1 MSALIERTPAADF
14 PFRAGFD
21 DPVHGAQQTFRTLLA
36 AMSHPGRVHALPAT
50 ALAGLQPAQPQL
62 APPLGPGLAAVLL
75 TLLDAQTPA
84 LLAGPLAEAAAWLR
98 FHTGA
103 RAVDAHEPVAFAAAR
118 CADVDAGLCA
128 RLALG
133 SDEAPQ
139 DGATLVIEVDGLSDA
154 TSGSGVAIELR
165 GPGVESVQRLRV
177 DGLPASFWAWRRALQ
192 GAMPRGVDLVLTHG
206 TRLAAIPRSSRI
218 EFAEA

>member
-1 MSALIERTPAADF
+1 MSALIERAPAADF

-36 AMSHPGRVHALPAT
+36 AMSHPGRVLALPAP

-84 LLAGPLAEAAAWLR
+84 LLAGPLAGAAAWLR

-103 RAVDAHEPVAFAAAR
+103 RAVGAHEPVAIAAAR
-118 CADVDAGLCA
+118 CAEVDAALCA

-139 DGATLVIEVDGLSDA
+139 DGATLVVEVDALAADDGPGRAL
-154 TSGSGVAIELR
+154 VLR
-165 GPGVESVQRLRV
+165 GPGIASIQRLRV
-177 DGLPASFWAWRRALQ
+177 GGLPAAFWDWRRALR
-192 GAMPRGVDLVLTHG
+192 AELPRGVDLVLAHG
-206 TRLAAIPRSSRI
+206 TRLAAIPRTTRI
-218 EFAEA
+218 DEEG